1 MGSARAAIFFAIAAF
16 VLATSLQ
23 GCGNKPAPTP
33 TPTPPPSPPTTTTT
47 TTTTTASSEWTL
59 PPIEVKGSH
68 LYDSKTGKEFRAKGI
83 GMPNSGEDVKEWIA
97 VLQRIKSIAS
107 SLNVVR
113 LYELPTCALVS
124 DCFKGFMLEADKLGV
139 YVLAPG
145 TGTTWGWLPGSAS
158 ACTPATADGCYK
170 AGAVLGWGQTI
181 IQRFNYPNTLAI
193 VMGNEFDMQMLPFI
207 PALKAYVRDLK
218 AHMKM
223 CNTNDASLTK
233 GQMRSIPLMYA
244 CSDDR
249 GNEGV
254 FPKADYMFC
263 DTEAGKV
270 VYDGINSFIAGRQY
284 PGSFFFSEMGCSKTN
299 VAGHVRTWTQVH
311 DFFNDFPAIDGFTAY
326 TYSGNKDFDMFDS
339 PLANATEN
347 EDGHHFFSGMKALG
361 DEPQT
366 NPAPSQRPTCPS
378 TILGDAITSYHD
390 VQTYNTGPAGEP
402 SGCPKPYQNSND
414 DGRSD
419 VVVV

>member
-193 VMGNEFDMQMLPFI
+193 VMGLRSGSQGPHEDVQHQRCVSHERPDEEH
-207 PALKAYVRDLK
+207 PVDVRL
-218 AHMKM
+218 
-223 CNTNDASLTK
+223 
-233 GQMRSIPLMYA
+233 
-244 CSDDR
+244 
-249 GNEGV
+249 
-254 FPKADYMFC
+254 F
-263 DTEAGKV
+263 
-270 VYDGINSFIAGRQY
+270 GRQRKRRCL
-284 PGSFFFSEMGCSKTN
+284 PKGGLH
-299 VAGHVRTWTQVH
+299 VLRHGGHICR
-311 DFFNDFPAIDGFTAY
+311 
-326 TYSGNKDFDMFDS
+326 
-339 PLANATEN
+339 
-347 EDGHHFFSGMKALG
+347 HFRF
-361 DEPQT
+361 E
-366 NPAPSQRPTCPS
+366 C
-378 TILGDAITSYHD
+378 
-390 VQTYNTGPAGEP
+390 
-402 SGCPKPYQNSND
+402 
-414 DGRSD
+414 
-419 VVVV
+419 